1 MRIFNKFLKKKVEFE
16 VDLYTLKNGDSSP
29 FMLDAKLSVHKNEI
43 NISNSSKKC
52 TFYEENIYDFKYHEV
67 DMCQFKYLC
76 KNVIEEYG
84 IVFSN
89 ISGMYN
95 FYKYIMYAYLKGN
108 IILCRNVNLFK
119 YKNNKKILYKR
130 NYHGV
135 LIFNTDKCEH
145 LLIVVKSNREEKKKA
160 LPTAEDAKAETME
173 GGVVGTT
180 QATTVETVTEIGTLT
195 KMETKE
201 TEKMLEGNVV
211 GSLVE
216 ERKHH
221 ASLEKREDVY
231 AEKKLKDA
239 EKKKEGNENDEEKEA
254 EKEEERKNA
263 ECEIYYKEV
272 TIENLRQLYK
282 RNKIFL
288 VYVLNTYND
297 VYLNNESLGIYIK
310 KYIYKNCYKYIE
322 YKGLYS
328 DAERFMSF
336 FVPRK
341 YGAAGKGGKGKEKQ
355 VSKES
360 EKEKYTVKKEKDPA
374 LDALANRHENDAPVM
389 QSVVKAEDQNT
400 DAKDLGTSSTSEATS
415 KENKKLENETKAT
428 NGITDNNVLHYEGED
443 AILKWNEKVL
453 ITFDSESIL
462 LDYIQKILIYRYDFK
477 NDILNIKEDYLNTQ
491 TSIGFNNKN
500 IDDRDIEDGK
510 SYYSREDKRIYDY
523 DENGSAY
530 LESDSEEE
538 VDKATGD
545 ESDMKFKHVNVTGK
559 YSFVLRQNYLLP
571 KKYKRKFSRSR
582 IGGSKNNEN
591 AYNKITNDLNIYL
604 FDEYGKEKRMYNSDN
619 KLFTYNDEKCVPKDF
634 QVNDDAGNKLIFL
647 DEQKNTNMYMVD
659 VNTEKV
665 VQKWDTEYIPI
676 EKLLKKRE
684 NLYCGYN
691 QKSLYYVDTRMKD
704 CVQNIVQYRTGAPI
718 EHAAIDEEGHILLMN
733 ADGELKYYDGQLN
746 YNNVIKRCK
755 NVLYCARDVVHITT
769 TKDGKYSIITC
780 EQSIILCD
788 NYIDNKWLFEN
799 VVKVD
804 DRYKQKKIC
813 LQIHYVDVISN
824 NLGDYRFIRSDISD
838 DKSFIFTF
846 AQNFYVIWN
855 FKDAINDKV
864 SYVIKKTDTT
874 ISDLS
879 LFNVNDVQGVVL
891 ATEDKLTAKKITER
905 TIKQFKAPKG

>member
-16 VDLYTLKNGDSSP
+16 VDLYTLKDGDSSP

-76 KNVIEEYG
+76 KNVVEEYG
-84 IVFSN
+84 MVFSDV
-89 ISGMYN
+89 SGMYN
-95 FYKYIMYAYLKGN
+95 FYKYIMYTYIKGN

-119 YKNNKKILYKR
+119 YENSRKILYKK
-130 NYHGV
+130 NYYGV

-160 LPTAEDAKAETME
+160 LQTVEDPKT
-173 GGVVGTT
+173 GTT
-180 QATTVETVTEIGTLT
+180 VAVEKITDTERVNKL
-195 KMETKE
+195 E
-201 TEKMLEGNVV
+201 TEDTEKISEEDTVI
-211 GSLVE
+211 SLAG
-216 ERKHH
+216 ERKNHTPF
-221 ASLEKREDVY
+221 EKREDLS
-231 AEKKLKDA
+231 ADEKLKDK
-239 EKKKEGNENDEEKEA
+239 KKKEDSEHDEEKEA

-282 RNKIFL
+282 RNKIFI
-288 VYVLNTYND
+288 VYVLSTYND
-297 VYLNNESLGIYIK
+297 VYLSNESLGIYTR
-310 KYIYKNCYKYIE
+310 KYAYKNCYKYIE

-328 DAERFMSF
+328 DAENFMRF

-341 YGAAGKGGKGKEKQ
+341 WKCGGKKGKEKQ

-360 EKEKYTVKKEKDPA
+360 KKEIVPVKKEKDSTV
-374 LDALANRHENDAPVM
+374 DSSANGHENETQVM
-389 QSVVKAEDQNT
+389 QKEIKEEQTADS
-400 DAKDLGTSSTSEATS
+400 KDIVMSNTSEASS
-415 KENKKLENETKAT
+415 KEKQKVENETKGT
-428 NGITDNNVLHYEGED
+428 NGTTDDKVPYNEGED
-443 AILKWNEKVL
+443 AVLKWNEKVL

-491 TSIGFNNKN
+491 TSIGFNNKSV
-500 IDDRDIEDGK
+500 DARDIEDEK
-510 SYYSREDKRIYDY
+510 SDTKEEKHADDN
-523 DENGSAY
+523 DENGSEY

-538 VDKATGD
+538 VDTVTRD
-545 ESDMKFKHVNVTGK
+545 QSDMKFKHVNVAGK
-559 YSFVLRQNYLLP
+559 YSFVLRQNYLIP
-571 KKYKRKFSRSR
+571 KRNRRKFSRSH
-582 IGGSKNNEN
+582 IGGGNNNADTYSKI
-591 AYNKITNDLNIYL
+591 KNDLNIYL
-604 FDEYGKEKRMYNSDN
+604 FDEYGKEKRTYNSDN
-619 KLFTYNDEKCVPKDF
+619 KLFRYNDETCVPKDF

-647 DEQKNTNMYMVD
+647 DERKDTNMYMVD

-665 VQKWDTEYIPI
+665 VQKWDTEYVPI

-691 QKSLYYVDTRMKD
+691 ENSIYYVDTRMKD
-704 CVQNIVQYRTGAPI
+704 CVQSMVQYKTGAPI

-755 NVLYCARDVVHITT
+755 NVLYCAKDAVHITT
-769 TKDGKYSIITC
+769 TKDGEYSIITC
-780 EQSIILCD
+780 EQSIIICD
-788 NYIDNKWLFEN
+788 NFIDNKWLFEN
-799 VVKVD
+799 VVKVEN
-804 DRYKQKKIC
+804 RYKQKKIC
-813 LQIHYVDVISN
+813 LQVHYADVISN
-824 NLGDYRFIRSDISD
+824 HLEDYKFIRSDISD
-838 DKSFIFTF
+838 DQSFIFTF

-855 FKDAINDKV
+855 FKDAINGKV
-864 SYVIKKTDTT
+864 SYVIKKTDKN

-905 TIKQFKAPKG
+905 TIKQFKAPKA

>member
-16 VDLYTLKNGDSSP
+16 VDLYALKNGDSSP
-29 FMLDAKLSVHKNEI
+29 FMLDAKLSVYKNEI

-76 KNVIEEYG
+76 KNVVEEYG
-84 IVFSN
+84 LVFSD

-95 FYKYIMYAYLKGN
+95 FYKYIMYTYLKGN

-119 YKNNKKILYKR
+119 YENNKKILYKR
-130 NYHGV
+130 NYYGV

-145 LLIVVKSNREEKKKA
+145 LLVVVKSNREDKKKA
-160 LPTAEDAKAETME
+160 LPTAEDTKA
-173 GGVVGTT
+173 GTT
-180 QATTVETVTEIGTLT
+180 PSTTVETATEIGAVIKL
-195 KMETKE
+195 ETKE
-201 TEKMLEGNVV
+201 TEKILEGEAV
-211 GSLVE
+211 GNLVA

-221 ASLEKREDVY
+221 TPIEKREDLH
-231 AEKKLKDA
+231 EDKKLKD
-239 EKKKEGNENDEEKEA
+239 EKKKESSENDEEKEA

-272 TIENLRQLYK
+272 TVENLRQLYK

-288 VYVLNTYND
+288 VFVLSTYND
-297 VYLNNESLGIYIK
+297 VYLSNESLGIYIK
-310 KYIYKNCYKYIE
+310 KYIYKNCYKHIE

-328 DAERFMSF
+328 DAERFMHF

-341 YGAAGKGGKGKEKQ
+341 YGGGGGGKGKEKQ
-355 VSKES
+355 VTKDPERD
-360 EKEKYTVKKEKDPA
+360 KYNVKKEKDSVV
-374 LDALANRHENDAPVM
+374 DASAKGHENEAPLM
-389 QSVVKAEDQNT
+389 RSVIKGEDKSADEKNIV
-400 DAKDLGTSSTSEATS
+400 TSSTSEEAS
-415 KENKKLENETKAT
+415 KEKKKLENEIKTANGT
-428 NGITDNNVLHYEGED
+428 NGITDDHVPYNEGEV

-491 TSIGFNNKN
+491 TSIGFNNKS
-500 IDDRDIEDGK
+500 IDDRYMEDGK
-510 SYYSREDKRIYDY
+510 SDHSREEKRADDN
-523 DENGSAY
+523 DENGSVY

-538 VDKATGD
+538 VDKVTGD

-559 YSFVLRQNYLLP
+559 YSFVLRQNYLIP
-571 KKYKRKFSRSR
+571 KRYRRKFSRSL
-582 IGGSKNNEN
+582 IGNSKKNEN
-591 AYNKITNDLNIYL
+591 TYNKIKNDLNIYL
-604 FDEYGKEKRMYNSDN
+604 FDEYGKEKRTYNSDN

-647 DEQKNTNMYMVD
+647 DEQKDTNMYMVD

-665 VQKWDTEYIPI
+665 VQKWDTEYVPI

-691 QKSLYYVDTRMKD
+691 ANSLYYVDTRMKD
-704 CVQNIVQYRTGAPI
+704 CVQNMVQYKTGAPI
-718 EHAAIDEEGHILLMN
+718 EHAAIDEKGHILLMN

-746 YNNVIKRCK
+746 YNEAIKRCK

-769 TKDGKYSIITC
+769 TKDGEYSIITC
-780 EQSIILCD
+780 EQSIILCS

-799 VVKVD
+799 VVKVES
-804 DRYKQKKIC
+804 RYKQKKIC
-813 LQIHYVDVISN
+813 LQIHYADMISN

-864 SYVIKKTDTT
+864 SYVIKKTDKS

-905 TIKQFKAPKG
+905 TIKQFKAPKS